1 MATEVK
7 LAIREFGF
15 LESNN
20 VSVVIGS
27 NSNGNGDRG
36 SDNGNDD
43 GNVTI
48 DQGNIPDTS
57 TTSSSSTASA
67 TSARATS
74 PVPAISNRTPLSN
87 VIAPTDKELIYP
99 SRFLSSSSPPAVSS
113 FPEVI
118 SKSSGPISAQSSL
131 AQTSRSQSLSA
142 QTPISQSFNSQL
154 SLPPESSSSIP
165 THLSSGVASPKSH
178 KAVSAAAIAG
188 SVVGSIVA
196 LIIAS
201 FCLFCFL
208 RRRRARNQLSPS
220 QLITAFATTE
230 TPIKLPR
237 TTGHIIPEK
246 VSRSMGLTPD
256 YNLAEFESRLLP
268 AYGAGIMAHMSN
280 PPVPTG
286 SVVGSEVDNAEPV
299 ATRLESMQNL
309 ITQIMGH
316 VRQLE
321 TEREHDGDSVTMGS
335 ILPPPPTYA
344 SE

>member
-1 MATEVK
+1 MATVVK
-7 LAIREFGF
+7 LAIREFG
-15 LESNN
+15 LLKSKVNN
-20 VSVVIGS
+20 ASVVIGANNSGS
-27 NSNGNGDRG
+27 NV
-36 SDNGNDD
+36 GNDD
-43 GNVTI
+43 GNVII
-48 DQGNIPDTS
+48 DQGSVPDTS

-67 TSARATS
+67 TSTRATS
-74 PVPAISNRTPLSN
+74 PLPAISDGTPSSTVVTPTSASSKSVTEFQSLPSN
-87 VIAPTDKELIYP
+87 
-99 SRFLSSSSPPAVSS
+99 SPPTAPST
-113 FPEVI
+113 PE
-118 SKSSGPISAQSSL
+118 S
-131 AQTSRSQSLSA
+131 
-142 QTPISQSFNSQL
+142 

-165 THLSSGVASPKSH
+165 THLSSGVASPKGH
-178 KAVSAAAIAG
+178 KAVSTAAIAG
-188 SVVGSIVA
+188 SVVGSIVV

-237 TTGHIIPEK
+237 TTGHIIPAK

-286 SVVGSEVDNAEPV
+286 SVVGSEIDNAEPV